1 MTELDELFRRAI
13 EDRLLD
19 LHTSFLGKFTT
30 VHLDG
35 TADVQPL
42 TRRPV
47 PATDGGFQYEQI
59 PTVPKALVLAF
70 GTPRAFIG
78 PTVQSGD
85 MCWCICPESDISG
98 ALQSG
103 SEVDPSQVS
112 RHGLACPLAI
122 PLCLAG
128 DATSADFAA
137 MASKVDTEIKAIW
150 DWLTTNVVGHVHPGV
165 TAGAAS
171 TGTITPPPTP
181 GVGSPTASAG
191 MKLK

>member
-1 MTELDELFRRAI
+1 VTELDELFRRAI

-19 LHTSFLGKFTT
+19 LHTSFLGKFAK
-30 VHLDG
+30 VHTDG

-70 GTPRAFIG
+70 GTPRAFIASS
-78 PTVQSGD
+78 VQVGD
-85 MCWCICPESDISG
+85 LCWCLCPEADLSG

-128 DATSADFAA
+128 NATSADFVALA
-137 MASKVDTEIKAIW
+137 GKVDTALSNIST
-150 DWLTTNVVGHVHPGV
+150 WLTTHTHPVPALGTSGV
-165 TAGAAS
+165 SAL
-171 TGTITPPPTP
+171 PPPVLP
-181 GVGSPTASAG
+181 PTASAG
-191 MKLK
+191 MVLK

>member
-19 LHTSFLGKFTT
+19 LHTSFLGKFTK
-30 VHLDG
+30 VNLDG

-70 GTPRAFIG
+70 GTPRSFLG

-85 MCWCICPESDISG
+85 LCWCLCPESDISG
-98 ALQSG
+98 ALASG

-128 DATSADFAA
+128 TATSADFAA
-137 MASKVDTEIKAIW
+137 MASKVDTALSNIST
-150 DWLTTNVVGHVHPGV
+150 WLTTHTHPTAAVG
-165 TAGAAS
+165 
-171 TGTITPPPTP
+171 PPSVSALPSPTLA
-181 GVGSPTASAG
+181 PTASAG